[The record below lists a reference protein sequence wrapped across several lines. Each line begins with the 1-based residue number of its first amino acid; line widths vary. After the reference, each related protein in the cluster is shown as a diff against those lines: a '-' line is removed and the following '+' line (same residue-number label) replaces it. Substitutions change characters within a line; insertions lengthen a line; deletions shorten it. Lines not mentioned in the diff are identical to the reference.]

1 MAQSLEV
8 MAALANIE
16 HGHSQNT
23 ILETLGKE
31 ISDFY
36 VYKFSPEPGQY
47 YASVNW
53 RGVLGDVANL
63 AAIATLI
70 WTIYESKVKPELDKP
85 DRGTAPAVIIQIKD
99 KNNNF
104 EQFRIS
110 GNYDSKEIFIRDFTH
125 KVEILRNSNTN
136 KDVFETFEKSERWI
150 QIK

>member
-16 HGHSQNT
+16 HGHNQNT

-31 ISDFY
+31 INDFY
-36 VYKFSPEPGQY
+36 VYKFLPEPGQY

-63 AAIATLI
+63 AGIAALI

-85 DRGTAPAVIIQIKD
+85 DRGTIPAVIIQIKD